1 MILELC
7 RSGQGNKPDLPDARK
22 SHHRS
27 ESKLNRWIVRVE
39 AKAKRLEELSTRMPT
54 ATMSMMKYMADPQVQ
69 AAMQRM
75 TQVMQTMGD

>member
-1 MILELC
+1 
-7 RSGQGNKPDLPDARK
+7 
-22 SHHRS
+22 
-27 ESKLNRWIVRVE
+27 
-39 AKAKRLEELSTRMPT
+39 MPT